1 MKDETTEEAKTN
13 EMYKVIVRFK
23 DVSCFLVLII
33 KSPEKYVN
41 LSALQVKK
49 SFLGRKPSIKQ
60 ILQLL
65 DKDINFSKLKQKK
78 TTRAVEARLIT
89 LDEFRVRF
97 YRF

>member
-23 DVSCFLVLII
+23 DVSFFLVLII

-65 DKDINFSKLKQKK
+65 DKDINFSKLKQKV

-89 LDEFRVRF
+89 LDEFRVRV